1 MSTLSEYLNL
11 RQARLDLQK
20 QVDVMDQKEKQ
31 LKADLVDQLRA
42 AGIVK
47 MTETHGDLTVGVKMT
62 KTEEPNVENW
72 SELIQH
78 IKETGEIDLLQKR
91 VTASAVKQRW
101 EEGKSIPGV
110 SPVDKYDIKPL

>member
-11 RQARLDLQK
+11 RQSRLDLQK

-31 LKADLVDQLRA
+31 LKADLVEQLLA
-42 AGIVK
+42 AGITR
-47 MTETHGDLTVGVKMT
+47 MSETHGDLTVGVKMLQT
-62 KTEEPNVENW
+62 DEPNVDNW

-101 EEGKSIPGV
+101 EEGKAIPGV
-110 SPVDKYDIKPL
+110 SSVVKY